1 MNLVP
6 RHSTTTR
13 ASRPASTRGFT
24 LVELLLVISIIA
36 IVTALVI
43 VATRQLQNRA
53 RATACL
59 SNQRQLSLANQSYA
73 TDNAGRLV
81 SPRTDSIPPAGA
93 MRPTS
98 NCWVNTAAVGGKA
111 SGFETVKSL
120 EGGALW
126 SYAGSSPQAYLSPMD
141 PTGRV
146 RSYSFSGFVGVGDN
160 VYERRADD
168 WYSFPDPE
176 SPDMTEPFRNTQI
189 RTVTLAQIPQ
199 PSRTLAT
206 ITEHDRNASAN
217 DKYNFQ
223 GFVVQVAPPLGPA
236 GVWIDTPALWNT
248 GRINISYMDG
258 SIDAPN
264 IIYEELATAFEASP
278 EGHDVTETGS
288 RPAFRFLSSILLP
301 GIVRPELQ

>member
-1 MNLVP
+1 
-6 RHSTTTR
+6 
-13 ASRPASTRGFT
+13 
-24 LVELLLVISIIA
+24 
-36 IVTALVI
+36 
-43 VATRQLQNRA
+43 
-53 RATACL
+53 
-59 SNQRQLSLANQSYA
+59 
-73 TDNAGRLV
+73 
-81 SPRTDSIPPAGA
+81 
-93 MRPTS
+93 
-98 NCWVNTAAVGGKA
+98 
-111 SGFETVKSL
+111 
-120 EGGALW
+120 
-126 SYAGSSPQAYLSPMD
+126 MD

-301 GIVRPELQ
+301 GIVRPELAVSPGRVRDALTSAASRAPHRQATRSRPRSRARPA